1 MRVLV
6 VEDELKMGRALQRG
20 LAKVGYAV
28 DLARDGDG
36 ALFQAGLNEYD
47 AIVLDLMLP
56 DWDGMD
62 VCRELRG
69 RGTWSPVLMLT
80 ARDTVVDRIGGLDAG
95 ADDYLVKP
103 FAFQELLA
111 RLRALIR
118 RGARPRPP
126 VLTLAGLELD
136 PARHIVRNR
145 GTIVELSARE
155 FALLEYLMRRAGD
168 VVTRSELLDHLWDEN
183 YEGISNV
190 VDVYVSYVRKKLT
203 LAESRPRIETVR
215 GVGYRMVEE

>member
-36 ALFQAGLNEYD
+36 ALFQVTLNEYD

-56 DWDGMD
+56 DRDGVD
-62 VCRELRG
+62 VCGELRA
-69 RGTWSPVLMLT
+69 RGTWAPVLMLT
-80 ARDTVVDRIGGLDAG
+80 ARGTVADRIGGLDAG

-126 VLTLAGLELD
+126 VLALAGLELD
-136 PARHIVRNR
+136 PARHLVRNR
-145 GTIVELSARE
+145 GTAVDLSPRE
-155 FALLEYLMRRAGD
+155 FALLEYLMRRPGE

-183 YEGISNV
+183 YQGMSNV
-190 VDVYVSYVRKKLT
+190 VDVYVSYVRKKL
-203 LAESRPRIETVR
+203 SRAGSGPRIQTVR
-215 GVGYRMVEE
+215 GVGYRMVGE